1 MVGERDNVVLSK
13 SFDFALIVIE
23 VCRWLQNERKEFVIS
38 NQLFRSG
45 TSIGANIREAQE
57 AESKNDFIHKLSI
70 ANKEANETIYWVDLL
85 RASDLLNGFSK
96 AELLKNNSIEL
107 KMILT
112 SILKTTK
119 ARTKQAP

>member
-1 MVGERDNVVLSK
+1 MVERDNVILKK

-23 VCRWLQNERKEFVIS
+23 ACRWLQKEKKEFVIS

-45 TSIGANIREAQE
+45 TSIGANTREAQE
-57 AESKNDFIHKLSI
+57 AESKADFIHKFSI

-85 RASDLLNGFSK
+85 TASGLLDGFSK
-96 AELLKNNSIEL
+96 IELLQSSSIEI

-112 SILKTTK
+112 AIIKTTK
-119 ARTKQAP
+119 SRS